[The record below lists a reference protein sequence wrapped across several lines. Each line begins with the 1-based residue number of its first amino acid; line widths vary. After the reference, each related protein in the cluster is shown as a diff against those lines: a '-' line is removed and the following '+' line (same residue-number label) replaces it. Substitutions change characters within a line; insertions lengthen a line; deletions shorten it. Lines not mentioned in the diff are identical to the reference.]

1 MIWLDSIATTE
12 WVKYG
17 VEGAIFLIAIAIL
30 SVFTYRIKK
39 QVDENIKRSD
49 AQEARVTERQRAVD
63 EQLQQIIA
71 LVSHIQEERNDRSHK
86 AKEEEKSRKIDNY
99 IVDQLQGLLVEL
111 HCARTYYVCYHNG
124 SWSNNG
130 MSLQKMSISAER
142 TNLAVTSITKELQQ
156 MPRSFLMYFDKQ
168 LVENN
173 RIFCSDVTDLEQ
185 KDTMSY
191 NWLHSHQCTKIA
203 IVGIRDEYHKY
214 LIGFV
219 VAEYSEQY
227 PPLADMSDKKIELQV
242 SKAAERMSGALQV
255 VKRKE
260 ENQENTVELV
270 TIQGGE
276 ANDK

>member
-12 WVKYG
+12 WVRYG

-49 AQEARVTERQRAVD
+49 AQEQRVTERQQAVD
-63 EQLQQIIA
+63 EQLRQIIS
-71 LVSHIQEERNDRSHK
+71 LIGRVEKGKNDHGHK
-86 AKEEEKSRKIDNY
+86 AKEEAKSREIDNY
-99 IVDQLQGLLVEL
+99 IVDQLQGLLVDL

-142 TNLAVTSITKELQQ
+142 TNLAVPSITKELQQ

-168 LVENN
+168 LVESNK
-173 RIFCSDVTDLEQ
+173 IFCPDVTDLEQ
-185 KDTMSY
+185 KDTMAY

-242 SKAAERMSGALQV
+242 SKAADRMSGALQV
-255 VKRKE
+255 VNRKE
-260 ENQENTVELV
+260 EKQENTTDCIIVK
-270 TIQGGE
+270 GGE
-276 ANDK
+276 ANE